1 MELRQ
6 LKYFAKVAEVKS
18 FTEAARYLFVSQ
30 STLSQQIKQLEQ
42 EIGENLFVRNSH
54 RVELTD
60 AGRAFLPPVLR
71 TLNDFTFSIDTV
83 RRLKDTKSGVLRLGA
98 TYTLS
103 LNMTNAIRNFMRRF
117 PNVKVEVY
125 NERMDDLMLMLD
137 RFQIDIA
144 FTYSLIQ
151 FYQNVTTINLF
162 ESRLKAVMSQNH
174 PMARKEKIWM
184 DDLYHCRMATPVPG
198 SSEYKALENILGDRF
213 ERLNVE
219 LEIANI
225 SLLLNL
231 IASTNLVTIIPV
243 DFTTSSNGLVALPIE
258 DVTTTLKGCC
268 HTRSSNDLSVVA
280 GDFIRMLK
288 EEDHFIV

>member
-30 STLSQQIKQLEQ
+30 STLSQQIKLLEQ

-151 FYQNVTTINLF
+151 LYQNVTTINLF
-162 ESRLKAVMSQNH
+162 ERRMMAVMSHNH

-198 SSEYKALENILGDRF
+198 
-213 ERLNVE
+213 
-219 LEIANI
+219 
-225 SLLLNL
+225 
-231 IASTNLVTIIPV
+231 
-243 DFTTSSNGLVALPIE
+243 
-258 DVTTTLKGCC
+258 
-268 HTRSSNDLSVVA
+268 
-280 GDFIRMLK
+280 
-288 EEDHFIV
+288 